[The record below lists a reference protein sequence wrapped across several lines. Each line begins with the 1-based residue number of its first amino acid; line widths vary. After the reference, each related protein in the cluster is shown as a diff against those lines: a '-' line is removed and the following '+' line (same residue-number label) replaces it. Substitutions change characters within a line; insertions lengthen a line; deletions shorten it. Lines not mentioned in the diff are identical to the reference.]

1 MFDGLGKG
9 SRTLDRGREAQWLL
23 KGWLIEIN
31 ANWPSNHRGQPNH
44 NPIKI
49 LRIKIIIKSEKMCA
63 NKEK

>member
-49 LRIKIIIKSEKMCA
+49 LRIKIII
-63 NKEK
+63 